1 MGVKF
6 QDYYEILGVRR
17 NATDAEI
24 KKAYRKLAQKY
35 HPDVNKDPS
44 AEARFKQINEANE
57 VLGDPEKRK
66 RYDQLGPGWKTGQD
80 FTPPP
85 EWENVRF
92 NFGGAPGAGRFSFE
106 DLGGFSDFFESLF
119 GAAGG
124 RGRVRSAARPFDT
137 EEAWSTEGED
147 QEASITIT
155 LEDAFHGAHKTI
167 SLESSEVDDSGRV
180 QRKVRNYDV
189 RIPRGATEGSRIRL
203 AGQGIPGRG
212 GGRPGDLYLRVNLA
226 PHPVFRVQGHDLEM
240 DLPITPWEAALGAK
254 VNISTFTGTA
264 SVVVPPKTQSGQRL
278 RLHGKGLPRQ
288 SAEGAGNLFAVIKI
302 VVPERLTARERE
314 LFEELART
322 SSFKPRE

>member
-17 NATDAEI
+17 NATDTEI

-44 AEARFKQINEANE
+44 AETRFKQINEAYE
-57 VLGDPEKRK
+57 VLGDSEKRK

-85 EWENVRF
+85 GWENVRF
-92 NFGGAPGAGRFSFE
+92 NFGGAPNAGRFSFD

-119 GAAGG
+119 GAAAG
-124 RGRVRSAARPFDT
+124 RGRGRNPARPYDT

-147 QEASITIT
+147 QEAPITIT
-155 LEDAFHGAHKTI
+155 LEEAFHGAHKTL
-167 SLESSEVDDSGRV
+167 SLESSEVDNSGRI

-203 AGQGIPGRG
+203 AGQGNPGQG
-212 GGRPGDLYLRVNLA
+212 GGRPGDLYLRVQLA
-226 PHPVFRVQGHDLEM
+226 PHPIFRVQDHDLEM

-254 VNISTFTGTA
+254 VDVSTFTGTA
-264 SVVVPPKTQSGQRL
+264 SVVIPPKTQSGQRL
-278 RLHGKGLPRQ
+278 RLRGKGLPRQ
-288 SAEGAGNLFAVIKI
+288 GAEGAGNLFTVIKI
-302 VVPERLTARERE
+302 VVPERLTTRDRE

-322 SSFKPRE
+322 SSFKPRG